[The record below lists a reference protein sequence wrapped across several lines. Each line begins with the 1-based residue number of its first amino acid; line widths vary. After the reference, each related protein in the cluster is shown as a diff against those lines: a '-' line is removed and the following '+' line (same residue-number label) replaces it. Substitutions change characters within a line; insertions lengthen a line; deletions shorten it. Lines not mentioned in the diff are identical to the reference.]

1 MTPVKLRNLM
11 RGSSGFHPN
20 RHTIL
25 RACLAGQYSNDA
37 LSPYLREQ
45 FYGLPASGWKAFA
58 FTKKDWDIAD
68 ALNRTSSPQVE
79 RAMLSVLLAYVEANR
94 ESVMKLYAM
103 ADVISGRI
111 LSIEPVELALGSD
124 WFSSSEVQSLFAFRV
139 ICGTHLASAEKMKD
153 ELEARMSRGG
163 WPHSRLMY
171 PLINL
176 VSHRSS
182 ADELNDFLAYFAV
195 GDERPAEKLAIKL
208 LLSDTA
214 ARDTSLAFKLFV
226 GLVGHPYDA
235 CDILLDHIEYCSLKC
250 EPLADHVQQALQD
263 LLELLP
269 DSRVGRIARGPE
281 ALRIFDADAP
291 TVANVAKALTP
302 FGVGAAEADLLSRF
316 IRLEPVEHEHVATA
330 SQPMAILINMRAS
343 EYPEPSQFNEIVSSK
358 TVWSFV
364 DGGRL
369 VGALMRSIYMVDRA
383 AFELEAR
390 DVLRLASF
398 FGGVNPM
405 LASAPSAIALI
416 RKAYVHSE
424 STGQDLD
431 IEEAAEVAIKRQA
444 PLTQRLWIND
454 LQWRLRRLEDEGRI
468 QAWLQL
474 VRSDAKVKPLYL
486 TGINWP
492 WVEQVIAQ
500 QRLKPFRSFDG
511 AFLLLLM
518 EMETN
523 SDPLRFKLV
532 LDGLLSGMTFEQV
545 VSTILDEYGEKA
557 PAFVRRYLTS
567 ANLLSM
573 GLASNH
579 LSSLDLRLKA
589 IEESVRRLGFGP
601 LLTQEMWESETKLLT
616 TEILLF
622 NVNAGKFEVPWATFR
637 KDEVDRHGEVY
648 DAFKDMNI
656 GASEEALTAFVD
668 TPKVFKSGRKE
679 QYRYRRSNA
688 WMFQLILQVV
698 EDFLDHPAF
707 GLEIILSG
715 RFRHNIVLHEL
726 QAAMAAVEAL
736 EIPPVTAPNKQRLI
750 ADYRPILER
759 ILSNWCSA
767 RLHSKRDDKPEAL
780 FDLVPTQA
788 ELAELLKDTSEI
800 QTFTELVEFLTEWL
814 KAKLRVQVEAAGR
827 TFVGDL
833 RTSLTTAFDAVR
845 DRQIEAASII
855 YRPDDA
861 RKIHQTVIGAIL
873 RRVDEMQVWFSGVD
887 TTTSER
893 VTLAQ
898 LGHATEKLLENVI
911 PGKRLKC
918 SFDLESSNVCFEP
931 QEAKV
936 AFDLIRELVFNALK
950 HGPAG
955 DVSLTVHGRHDCDL
969 VTFEFINAVCGPA
982 SNGDGSVRGHRY
994 DNPYDSLTRDKNSGR
1009 LKVAASA
1016 ATLTGEEVEISWSRT
1031 DERYSIVVPL
1041 RRAAGVG
1048 AE

>member
-1 MTPVKLRNLM
+1 MTPIELRNLM
-11 RGSSGFHPN
+11 RGSAGFHPN
-20 RHTIL
+20 RHVIL

-37 LSPYLREQ
+37 SSPYLRGH

-58 FTKKDWDIAD
+58 FTKKDWDLAD
-68 ALNRTSSPQVE
+68 ALNKTSSPKVE
-79 RAMLSVLLAYVEANR
+79 RAMLSVLLSYVEANR
-94 ESVMKLYAM
+94 DSVMTLYSM
-103 ADVISGRI
+103 ADTISGRL
-111 LSIEPVELALGSD
+111 LSVEPVELAPGTDL
-124 WFSSSEVQSLFAFRV
+124 FSATEVQSLFAFRV
-139 ICGTHLASAEKMKD
+139 LCGTHLASAEKMKD
-153 ELEARMSRGG
+153 ELAAYMPRGG
-163 WPHSRLMY
+163 WLHSRLMY

-195 GDERPAEKLAIKL
+195 GDERHSEKLAIKL

-214 ARDTSLAFKLFV
+214 ARETSLAFKLFV
-226 GLVGHPYDA
+226 GLMGHPYDA

-250 EPLADHVQQALQD
+250 EPLADHLQQALQN
-263 LLELLP
+263 LLTLLP
-269 DSRVGRIARGPE
+269 DSRVGRIARGSD
-281 ALRIFDADAP
+281 ALRTFDVDAP
-291 TVANVAKALTP
+291 TIAHVTGALAP
-302 FGVGAAEADLLSRF
+302 FAVGAAEAELLTRF
-316 IRLEPVEHEHVATA
+316 VRLESVEHEHAAAA
-330 SQPMAILINMRAS
+330 SRPLMILTNMRAS
-343 EYPEPSQFNEIVSSK
+343 EYPEPAQFREIASSK

-405 LASAPSAIALI
+405 LASAPSAIGLI
-416 RKAYVHSE
+416 RKVHAHGDS
-424 STGQDLD
+424 SDQDLD
-431 IEEAAEVAIKRQA
+431 IEAAAEAAIRSQA
-444 PLTQRLWIND
+444 PLAQRLWIND

-474 VRSDAKVKPLYL
+474 VRSDAKVRPLYL
-486 TGINWP
+486 SGINWP

-511 AFLLLLM
+511 AYLLLLM

-545 VSTILDEYGEKA
+545 VATILDEYGDKA

-567 ANLLSM
+567 TNLLST

-601 LLTQEMWESETKLLT
+601 LLTKEMWESETKLLT

-622 NVNAGKFEVPWATFR
+622 NVNAGKFEVPWTTFR

-648 DAFKDMNI
+648 EAFKDMNM
-656 GASEEALTAFVD
+656 GANEEALSAFVD

-679 QYRYRRSNA
+679 QYRYRRGNA

-707 GLEIILSG
+707 GLEIIQSG

-736 EIPPVTAPNKQRLI
+736 EIPPVTAFNKQRLI
-750 ADYRPILER
+750 ADYRPVLER
-759 ILSNWCSA
+759 IVFNWCSA

-780 FDLVPTQA
+780 FDLVPTQP
-788 ELAELLKDTSEI
+788 ELIELLNNTSVI
-800 QTFTELVEFLTEWL
+800 QTFAELVEFVTEWL

-827 TFVGDL
+827 AFVEDL
-833 RTSLTTAFDAVR
+833 RASLTTAFDAVR
-845 DRQIEAASII
+845 DQQLEVASII

-861 RKIHQTVIGAIL
+861 KKIHKTVIDAIL
-873 RRVDEMQVWFSGVD
+873 RRVEDMQVWFSGVD

-893 VTLAQ
+893 VTLVQ

-911 PGKRLKC
+911 PGKRLEC
-918 SFDLESSNVCFEP
+918 SFDFDSSNVLFEP

-936 AFDLIRELVFNALK
+936 AFDLVRELVFNAIK
-950 HGPAG
+950 HGPEG
-955 DVSLTVHGRHDCDL
+955 DVCLTVHQRHDYDL
-969 VTFEFINAVCGPA
+969 VTFEFINPVCGPA
-982 SNGDGSVRGHRY
+982 SNGNGSVHGHRY

-1016 ATLTGEEVEISWSRT
+1016 ATLTGEEVEITWSRT
-1031 DERYSIVVPL
+1031 DERYSVVVPL
-1041 RRAAGVG
+1041 RRSAGVV
-1048 AE
+1048 AA

>member
-1 MTPVKLRNLM
+1 M
-11 RGSSGFHPN
+11 
-20 RHTIL
+20 
-25 RACLAGQYSNDA
+25 
-37 LSPYLREQ
+37 REQ
-45 FYGLPASGWKAFA
+45 FYGLPASGWRAFA
-58 FTKKDWDIAD
+58 FTKKDWELAD
-68 ALNRTSSPQVE
+68 ALNRTSTPHVE

-94 ESVMKLYAM
+94 DSVIKLYAM

-111 LSIEPVELALGSD
+111 LSNEPVELAPGTD
-124 WFSSSEVQSLFAFRV
+124 FFSASEVQSLFAFRV
-139 ICGTHLASAEKMKD
+139 ICGTQVASAETMKD
-153 ELEARMSRGG
+153 ELEVRMPRGS
-163 WPHSRLMY
+163 WSHSRLMY

-176 VSHRSS
+176 VSHRRS

-214 ARDTSLAFKLFV
+214 ARETSLAFKLFV

-250 EPLADHVQQALQD
+250 EPLADHVQHALQD
-263 LLELLP
+263 LLDLLP
-269 DSRVGRIARGPE
+269 DSRVGRIARGPA
-281 ALRIFDADAP
+281 ALRTFNRDAP
-291 TVANVAKALTP
+291 TVADVTKALTP
-302 FGVGAAEADLLSRF
+302 FGVGAVEADLLSRF
-316 IRLEPVEHEHVATA
+316 VRLEPVEHEHVSAA
-330 SQPMAILINMRAS
+330 SQSMPILINMRTS
-343 EYPEPSQFNEIVSSK
+343 EYPEPSQFTEIASSRA
-358 TVWSFV
+358 VWSFV

-369 VGALMRSIYMVDRA
+369 IGALMRSIYMVERA

-398 FGGVNPM
+398 FGCVNPM

-416 RKAYVHSE
+416 RKAHVYGDDP
-424 STGQDLD
+424 GQDLD
-431 IEEAAEVAIKRQA
+431 IEAAAEVAIKGHA
-444 PLTQRLWIND
+444 PLAQRLWIND

-468 QAWLQL
+468 QSWLQL

-511 AFLLLLM
+511 AYLLLLM

-545 VSTILDEYGEKA
+545 VSAILDEYGDKA
-557 PAFVRRYLTS
+557 PALVRRYLTS
-567 ANLLSM
+567 ANLLSI
-573 GLASNH
+573 GLANNH

-601 LLTQEMWESETKLLT
+601 LLTQEMWELETKLLT

-648 DAFKDMNI
+648 DAFKDMNF

-688 WMFQLILQVV
+688 WLFQLILQVV

-726 QAAMAAVEAL
+726 QAAMAAIEAL

-750 ADYRPILER
+750 ADYRPVLER
-759 ILSNWCSA
+759 ILFNWSSA

-800 QTFTELVEFLTEWL
+800 QTFPALVEFLTEWL

-827 TFVGDL
+827 TFVEDI
-833 RTSLTTAFDAVR
+833 RASLTTAFDAVR
-845 DRQIEAASII
+845 DRQIGAASII

-861 RKIHQTVIGAIL
+861 RKIHQTVIDAIL
-873 RRVDEMQVWFSGVD
+873 RRVDELQVWFSGVD

-893 VTLAQ
+893 VTLVQ
-898 LGHATEKLLENVI
+898 LGYATEKLLENVI
-911 PGKRLKC
+911 PGKRLEC
-918 SFDLESSNVCFEP
+918 SFDLNSSSVLFEP

-936 AFDLIRELVFNALK
+936 AFDLVRELVFNAMK
-950 HGPAG
+950 HGPEG
-955 DVSLTVHGRHDCDL
+955 DVSLTVRQRHDCDF
-969 VTFEFINAVCGPA
+969 VTFEFVNPICGSA

-994 DNPYDSLTRDKNSGR
+994 DSPYNSLTRDKNSGL

-1016 ATLTGEEVEISWSRT
+1016 ATLAGEDVEISWNRT
-1031 DERYSIVVPL
+1031 DERYSVVVPL

-1048 AE
+1048 A